1 MNPCQITAFFL
12 KGCKSVRFNVYLDF
26 LGYRA
31 IVKCCNLLRKTKTS
45 MTFKNLRTCCLALSL
60 LFFACDSAPKEY
72 ATLLIYGGPIYT
84 VDSTQAMVEAVATK
98 DNKILFAGS
107 LVEAEAYKTEAT
119 QVIDLGGKTMT
130 PGLIEGH
137 GHFMGLGYNEL
148 DLDLMQTTS
157 YQEII
162 DAVAEKVK
170 TTAPG
175 EWIIGR
181 GWHQSKWTEMPED
194 TVNGFQTHYRLSE
207 VSPDNPVYLSH
218 ASGHAGFANAKA
230 MEIAG
235 IEILPK
241 DGIDK
246 LEVEGGEEIRD
257 GLCRP
262 TGIFNER
269 AQGLIG
275 KHIPETTPE
284 KNIKAFELA
293 VAACQRNGITGFH
306 DAGIGQE
313 TIALYDQMKTE
324 QKMNVRMYAMLTG
337 WDKELLDEW
346 YQKGPLVD
354 PDHLVTIRS
363 VKLNCDGALGSRGA
377 WLLEAYTDR
386 PGHFGHETLPMEFVK
401 ETALNGLQNG
411 FQVCSHAIGDRANKE
426 ILDRYEAAF
435 TALPDLITDH
445 RFRIEHAQH
454 LHPDDIPRFA
464 QLGVIPAMQAVH
476 LSSDRPWAIDRLGE
490 KRIKEGAYMWQ
501 ALLKTGIPIVN
512 GTDVP
517 VEPLNPIASLFA
529 SISRKTLQ
537 GTPEGGYEPEQK
549 MTREQALRSYT
560 IDAAYGAFEEKI
572 KGSITPGKLADFTIY
587 SQDLMAVPEE
597 EFLNTTI
604 EMTIF
609 DGKVVYTKGK

>member
-1 MNPCQITAFFL
+1 MHYKNSILLSIT
-12 KGCKSVRFNVYLDF
+12 
-26 LGYRA
+26 LGILIA
-31 IVKCCNLLRKTKTS
+31 
-45 MTFKNLRTCCLALSL
+45 
-60 LFFACDSAPKEY
+60 ACSKPKKES

-148 DLDLMQTTS
+148 DLDLMKTTS

-246 LEVEGGEEIRD
+246 LEVEGGEVMRD
-257 GLCRP
+257 GLGRP

-269 AQGLIG
+269 AQSLIG

-346 YQKGPLVD
+346 YEKGPRVD

-401 ETALNGLQNG
+401 ETALNGLQHG

-537 GTPEGGYEPEQK
+537 GIPEGGYEPEQK

-560 IDAAYGAFEEKI
+560 LDAAYGAFEEKI
-572 KGSITPGKLADFTIY
+572 KGSITAGKLADFTIY
-587 SQDLMAVPEE
+587 SQDLMAVPEG